1 LPIYTPNE
9 AANLGPARN
18 LGEAAAKGA
27 INVICTSAPLLAG
40 YGIATG
46 NVPATAFGAGASIA
60 CNLPFIDVPFPPP
73 VFTPVTGGQ
82 CPTAYVVV
90 VQGMWERADGL
101 RQVVQSAETSYP
113 GPIGPLF
120 EERRDAAATNY
131 SLVVRFRDG
140 AGNLWDALN
149 VNGSS
154 ADPDNEVKW
163 LFYEYVLLQRV
174 DGLPDNCGNAPP
186 VQSPLPPGFE
196 LPPGFPSAP
205 RLPGGGGTVPY
216 KDPRQDPV
224 IPPRQIPFTIPPI
237 ALPPVVVVPIKPTL
251 NAPITI
257 PVSIPVS
264 ISPNV
269 NITIPVQIGPSGE
282 IRTPPDLICPCEY
295 GEEDPSGAPDCPELI
310 DIEVPYYS
318 CDSGGEFL
326 TTTLSVVRST
336 LPSDLLSDL
345 LSSSNLAQIGCES
358 IAPDQLPPARLESS
372 RTPDF
377 GSPPYYSVLLPEDVV
392 SVELRITEFSP
403 LEYREIST
411 FPLGEQR
418 KFGSMSYCIDGL
430 DGGDNPTY
438 IWDTSTY
445 FRLPKRAK
453 PGRLKILLR
462 PSISF
467 ELWDTGERF

>member
-1 LPIYTPNE
+1 LGIYTPEE
-9 AANLGPARN
+9 AAQITVPTNLGDAV
-18 LGEAAAKGA
+18 AKGV
-27 INVICTSAPLLAG
+27 INALCRGAPLLAG
-40 YGIATG
+40 YGLLTG
-46 NVPATAFGAGASIA
+46 NLPALAFGAGGSIA
-60 CNLPFIDVPFPPP
+60 CGLPIVPLEEVPPPAFLPFV
-73 VFTPVTGGQ
+73 GGQ
-82 CPTAYVVV
+82 CRVLYRVFVRRRVSNADSCSVVSEGVSDVVALGPISIRTGSNNTANTRCLGEVRTISDQYLEIVDGNGGV
-90 VQGMWERADGL
+90 VQQFGGGWPDLGDFVAVEGIVRLDG
-101 RQVVQSAETSYP
+101 
-113 GPIGPLF
+113 
-120 EERRDAAATNY
+120 
-131 SLVVRFRDG
+131 
-140 AGNLWDALN
+140 
-149 VNGSS
+149 
-154 ADPDNEVKW
+154 
-163 LFYEYVLLQRV
+163 
-174 DGLPDNCGNAPP
+174 GLDDCGNPP
-186 VQSPLPPGFE
+186 LQNPVLPPGIT
-196 LPPGFPSAP
+196 LPPGYP
-205 RLPGGGGTVPY
+205 
-216 KDPRQDPV
+216 DNPV
-224 IPPRQIPFTIPPI
+224 IPRVDVPVPYRPPGSPPGKPPVIIPIPVGPIILPPI
-237 ALPPVVVVPIKPTL
+237 IAPSFNPSIPI
-251 NAPITI
+251 NV

-269 NITIPVQIGPSGE
+269 SITIPVQIGPSGE

-295 GEEDPSGAPDCPELI
+295 GEEEPSGAPNCPELI

-326 TTTLSVVRST
+326 SSTLSVVRST

-358 IAPDQLPPARLESS
+358 IAPDQLPAVRLESS

-403 LEYREIST
+403 REYRELST

-418 KFGSMSYCIDGL
+418 KFGSMSYCIDGV